1 MAITAKH
8 LPLQVQNKRAKEH
21 SILKWRNMS
30 NIQRNNG
37 KEISKKQEALIRGEK
52 KL

>member
-8 LPLQVQNKRAKEH
+8 LPLQVQNKTTQQAKEH
-21 SILKWRNMS
+21 SILQWRNMS

-37 KEISKKQEALIRGEK
+37 KEMI
-52 KL
+52 